1 MCLSNEPAVSAAWRL
16 MYCAIVG
23 QKIAIT
29 AQLYQTPQMYA
40 WVLYTS
46 LVALALV
53 RGADYF
59 ERWAMRWT

>member
-1 MCLSNEPAVSAAWRL
+1 
-16 MYCAIVG
+16 
-23 QKIAIT
+23 
-29 AQLYQTPQMYA
+29 MYA

-46 LVALALV
+46 LVALVLV